1 MPIFIVRTTAGRE
14 RQVVDKLE
22 VIGKKKQNINAI
34 LNPQG
39 IRGYIF
45 VEASSRDDV
54 VTAVYGLGHAKGIIQ
69 TPVPIEKVE
78 HFLTAAP
85 LMISIKENDIVE
97 LISGPFKGEKAKVTR
112 VAADKEEIVV
122 ALLDTTVPIPM
133 KVSTDTVR
141 LIQTEEREDV
151 EREEELKK
159 QTRELRKPVKEEDE
173 FEEAF

>member
-22 VIGKKKQNINAI
+22 VIARKKGGINVI

-45 VEASSRDDV
+45 VESPSRDDV

-69 TPVPIEKVE
+69 TPVSVEKID
-78 HFLTAAP
+78 HFLKAAP
-85 LMISIKENDIVE
+85 MMVSIRENDIVE

-112 VAADKEEIVV
+112 VAIDKEEVVV

-133 KVSTDTVR
+133 KVSIDSVR
-141 LIQTEEREDV
+141 LIQVEEREDT
-151 EREEELKK
+151 ESELRLKN
-159 QTRELRKPVKEEDE
+159 QTRELRKRVKEEDE